1 MLKLSVLVLLV
12 ATFLVD
18 LAHGKVVHDDEQLS
32 DRAFQLQIEKRLD
45 ESLEIYNKL
54 CDRDYKAS
62 CGFTVSLILRLA
74 SAESKNVLTKNACE
88 RGLSGCATALELD
101 SKIVD
106 TKYYEARL
114 THGCANI
121 DAGVRGAASDNRD
134 DCRTFAAWLF
144 KQGKHD
150 AAIEMSDLG
159 CRAKDYLA
167 CQQKSGML
175 HLRNDKIAAE
185 NFLKV
190 SCVEQKESKLADR
203 SNGIQNCRE
212 VAQGRHPSS
221 ITWQNVTQ
229 GLVN

>member
-1 MLKLSVLVLLV
+1 MSLV
-12 ATFLVD
+12 
-18 LAHGKVVHDDEQLS
+18 
-32 DRAFQLQIEKRLD
+32 
-45 ESLEIYNKL
+45 
-54 CDRDYKAS
+54 
-62 CGFTVSLILRLA
+62 LRLA
-74 SAESKNVLTKNACE
+74 SADDKNDLIKDACK
-88 RGLSGCATALELD
+88 RGLSGCATVLELD

-114 THGCANI
+114 TKGCVTI
-121 DAGVRGAASDNRD
+121 DAGTRGAASDNRD

-144 KQGKHD
+144 KQGQQE

-159 CRAKDYLA
+159 CHAKDYLA

-185 NFLKV
+185 KFLKA
-190 SCVEQKESKLADR
+190 SCVKQKESKLADR
-203 SNGIQNCRE
+203 SSGIQNCRE